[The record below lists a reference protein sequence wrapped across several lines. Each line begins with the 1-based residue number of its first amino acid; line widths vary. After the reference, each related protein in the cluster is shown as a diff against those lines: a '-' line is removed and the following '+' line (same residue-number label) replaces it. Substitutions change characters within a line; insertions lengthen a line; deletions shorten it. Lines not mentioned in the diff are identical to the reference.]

1 MFSGQI
7 VAADGVHPD
16 VVQTPQRQT
25 NRALL
30 LAVIVVVVG
39 VLATSLPQTQV
50 LGAVPI
56 RNLLKNA
63 MHASRES
70 SAAFVFWVTLPWYF
84 KPLVGMVQ
92 DAFPIWGTRRKSYM
106 LVGSVLATVA
116 WLALDFTPYAYRAFL
131 ITCFAINFAMMVTL
145 TAVGGYMVEIA
156 RANASSGRL
165 TAVNNAVIQAT
176 YIISGVASGYLA
188 SIDFTWTPIACGMIT
203 FLLVPVAIWCLN
215 EQRATT
221 RTGTQIFT
229 AAGGKLAQIGK
240 ARALWLAAAVAFL
253 FYFSPGI
260 QTAQFY
266 AQQNDLHLTTQQQG
280 NLISMAGACGVLGA
294 FLYGAF
300 AAKRFK
306 LRYLLIA
313 CIVIGASSQA
323 AYVFY
328 NSYAGARFIDSF
340 NGFGFTLTE
349 VAMMHVAVRATP
361 AGCESLG
368 FAILIGVRNFGV
380 FGGDWLGAALQDHF
394 HLSFHTLAAINA
406 AGSLLAIP
414 VALLIPAAIVMGR
427 DGEKVDPGAA
437 LAVDAAAI
445 PSRGGIG

>member
-1 MFSGQI
+1 VPRAGGMLPSSMAI
-7 VAADGVHPD
+7 DAVPAP
-16 VVQTPQRQT
+16 QTQA
-25 NRALL
+25 NRTLRLAL
-30 LAVIVVVVG
+30 IVVVVG

-50 LGAVPI
+50 LGVVPI

-63 MHASRES
+63 MHASRAS
-70 SAAFVFWVTLPWYF
+70 SAAFIFWVTLPWYF

-92 DAFPIWGTRRKSYM
+92 DVFPMWGSRRKSYM
-106 LVGSVLATVA
+106 LVGSVLATLA
-116 WLALDFTPYAYRAFL
+116 WLALDFTPYEYHAFL
-131 ITCFAINFAMMVTL
+131 IICFAINFAMMATL

-156 RANASSGRL
+156 SANGSSGRL
-165 TAVNNAVIQAT
+165 TSANNAVIQAT

-188 SIDFTWTPIACGMIT
+188 GIDFTWTPIACGTIT

-215 EQRATT
+215 EPRAIT

-266 AQQNDLHLTTQQQG
+266 FQQNDLHLATQQQG
-280 NLISMAGACGVLGA
+280 NLISMAGAFGVLSA
-294 FLYGAF
+294 LLYGAF
-300 AAKRFK
+300 AAKRFM
-306 LRYLLIA
+306 LRHLLVA
-313 CIVIGASSQA
+313 GIVIGASSQA

-328 NSYAGARFIDSF
+328 NSYASARLIDSF
-340 NGFGFTLTE
+340 NGFGFTLAE

-368 FAILIGVRNFGV
+368 FAILIAVRNLGV
-380 FGGDWLGAALQDHF
+380 FGGDWLGATLQDHF
-394 HLSFHTLAAINA
+394 HLSFHTLAAING

-414 VALLIPAAIVMGR
+414 VALLMPAAVVQAR
-427 DGEKVDPGAA
+427 DGV
-437 LAVDAAAI
+437 
-445 PSRGGIG
+445 